1 MKSLWESRKFR
12 IMLFD
17 TVLSIVVYAVGKFV
31 SPLYSQDILW
41 LIAAV
46 QPVVLSLIVGIA
58 VEDAAAMKN
67 GDNRGIE

>member
-17 TVLSIVVYAVGKFV
+17 TVIAIVVYAVSKFV

-41 LIAAV
+41 LIASI
-46 QPVVLSLIVGIA
+46 QPVILSLIIGIA

-67 GDNRGIE
+67 GDNRELG

>member
-17 TVLSIVVYAVGKFV
+17 TIVAIAVYAVGKFV
-31 SPLYSQDILW
+31 APLYSQDILW

-58 VEDAAAMKN
+58 VEDAAAMKS
-67 GDNRGIE
+67 GDNRGI

>member
-46 QPVVLSLIVGIA
+46 QPVILSLIVGIA

-67 GDNRGIE
+67 GDNRDLG

>member
-1 MKSLWESRKFR
+1 
-12 IMLFD
+12 MLFD
-17 TVLSIVVYAVGKFV
+17 TVIAIVVYAVSKFV

-41 LIAAV
+41 LIASI
-46 QPVVLSLIVGIA
+46 QPVILSLIIGIA

>member
-17 TVLSIVVYAVGKFV
+17 TVIAIVVYAVSKFV

-41 LIAAV
+41 LIASI
-46 QPVVLSLIVGIA
+46 QPVILSLIIGIA